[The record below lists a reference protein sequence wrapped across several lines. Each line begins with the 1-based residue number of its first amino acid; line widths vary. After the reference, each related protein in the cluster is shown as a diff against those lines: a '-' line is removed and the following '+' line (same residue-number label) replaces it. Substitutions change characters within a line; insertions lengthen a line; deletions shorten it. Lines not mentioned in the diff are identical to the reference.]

1 MTFRRRSRDFLSD
14 KKNKLK
20 NTLSLKK
27 LQKKKDFSLFL
38 SQIICKLTKR
48 ALILLTKDFFR
59 QNRPI
64 KTL

>member
-1 MTFRRRSRDFLSD
+1 MTFRRCSRDFLYD

-20 NTLSLKK
+20 NTVSLKK
-27 LQKKKDFSLFL
+27 LKKKKDFSLFL

>member
-20 NTLSLKK
+20 NTVSLKK

>member
-1 MTFRRRSRDFLSD
+1 MTFRRCSRDFLSD

-20 NTLSLKK
+20 NTVSLKK